1 MLPESQLVTLTL
13 RAEPIEKA
21 AARWT
26 ARAEGS
32 AWGDGRRIYHVRGL
46 TVSFDNSVPRP
57 SGHVV
62 RLDPATQP
70 WWQDHRP
77 TYAAPVLPGMA
88 MVSLAMDAAP
98 DAAGLDD
105 FVLRRWLVLDQPRTL
120 PVELTAGD
128 PGEPREATSPRA
140 RISLS
145 EGGRPVADG
154 ALVLEA
160 GAAPSLLPPLP
171 PATPALPDPYASGA
185 MFHGPAYHRVV
196 SGRRGAAGVDLVIRL
211 DAAADGRERISHIV
225 LDAGLHGVPHDDMT
239 LWFPEVAPG
248 QVAYPAHVE
257 RFRVYGPMPAEGVIE
272 VRVRPAG
279 VRGSARFPR
288 VRAQFLHDGRVGAA
302 LVLVEACFPATR
314 LGAWSGEARR
324 AFLRDGVYV
333 EGARLS
339 ETADA
344 ASVLSAAA
352 RASADWLP
360 GTVRAIY
367 GLEEGDAPLETVV
380 AREHAAARLGV
391 HPRRVAVGADGRVR
405 AAALPLLDY
414 GVTVESDARQATA
427 RDAWPPRLDADAIG
441 RWWEARGWQSR
452 VPALQPLFLAACR
465 RFVRAIRLV
474 DPEAISAL
482 HGQPLLL
489 LANHQVAVESVLAGT
504 ALPPVIGRPLL
515 TLAKREHQD
524 TWVGRLAMGLNDDRH
539 GPAIVYV
546 DRDRQQDMLERLAGG
561 APGAQRCAIVD
572 GARRRHARD
581 ARPAASLDGVGR
593 LGRRRCRRA

>member
-1 MLPESQLVTLTL
+1 V
-13 RAEPIEKA
+13 
-21 AARWT
+21 
-26 ARAEGS
+26 
-32 AWGDGRRIYHVRGL
+32 
-46 TVSFDNSVPRP
+46 
-57 SGHVV
+57 
-62 RLDPATQP
+62 
-70 WWQDHRP
+70 
-77 TYAAPVLPGMA
+77 
-88 MVSLAMDAAP
+88 
-98 DAAGLDD
+98 
-105 FVLRRWLVLDQPRTL
+105 
-120 PVELTAGD
+120 
-128 PGEPREATSPRA
+128 
-140 RISLS
+140 S

-171 PATPALPDPYASGA
+171 PATPSLPDPYASGA

-196 SGRRGAAGVDLVIRL
+196 SGRRGATGVDLVIRL

-257 RFRVYGPMPAEGVIE
+257 RFRVYGPMPAEGMIE

-288 VRAQFLHDGRVGAA
+288 VRAQFLHDGRVWAE

-314 LGAWSGEARR
+314 LGALSGEARR

-339 ETADA
+339 ETADD

-352 RASADWLP
+352 LASADWLP

-546 DRDRQQDMLERLAGG
+546 DRDRQQDMLERLAEMAHQARSGARSLMVHVEGTRATRGRQPVSTVSAVWADLAVQAGLTIVPLRYCGG
-561 APGAQRCAIVD
+561 LPAQGTKARLEFPYGFGGQALALGRPLPGAELAALPLN
-572 GARRRHARD
+572 ARRDRILAGLAELEAFDFDPQPDPPLATRVHAAEQRWGLDEVRAVFLLLQADASGWALDDEGLPADAVARHAADDPFWAWFEQHGR
-581 ARPAASLDGVGR
+581 APAGR
-593 LGRRRCRRA
+593 